1 MGDGA
6 GGGGACATFL
16 CDQKTNNSNS
26 HKICSV
32 FDMHVVVT
40 AFAVIVIVVVAVAVV
55 VVVIG
60 STIRLRS
67 YINYFTVIMH
77 LKHAVTISALS

>member
-1 MGDGA
+1 MQQFIIFVKQLNLFYRQRVELV
-6 GGGGACATFL
+6 GGTRTQCATFL
-16 CDQKTNNSNS
+16 CDQE
-26 HKICSV
+26 ICSF
-32 FDMHVVVT
+32 FDMHGVVVVT
-40 AFAVIVIVVVAVAVV
+40 V
-55 VVVIG
+55 G